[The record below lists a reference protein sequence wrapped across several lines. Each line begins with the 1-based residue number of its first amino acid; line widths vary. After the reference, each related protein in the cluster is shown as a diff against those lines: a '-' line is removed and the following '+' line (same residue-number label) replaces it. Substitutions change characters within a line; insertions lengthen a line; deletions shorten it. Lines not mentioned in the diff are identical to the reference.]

1 MRSLLIGWVV
11 LRGRV
16 TVVVRSTTDAVRL
29 RIRLGN
35 AKVIYL
41 PKYYEDTAKE
51 VLSRD
56 IPEVAKV
63 RHEGLSKGISLN
75 MLRKGVSSEVV
86 ESIPQ
91 TKPSRA

>member
-1 MRSLLIGWVV
+1 M

-16 TVVVRSTTDAVRL
+16 AVVVRNTIDAVRL

-35 AKVIYL
+35 AEVIYL
-41 PKYYEDTAKE
+41 PKYYEDIAKE

-63 RHEGLSKGISLN
+63 RREGLGKGVSLN
-75 MLRKGVSSEVV
+75 MLRKGVSSEVM